1 MVCMRLSRM
10 RPGPFIAA
18 FLILATGALGWAW
31 IKTPPAPQQQAQGKR
46 GEGKRG
52 GAPKADSAPV
62 TVATVLKEAV
72 PVLREG
78 IGSVQALNTVI
89 VRSQVEGRLM
99 AVEFTEGQ
107 TVKKG
112 DILARIDPTTYQA
125 QLDQAVAKKAQD
137 EATLA
142 NARLDLTRYQRL
154 AQSNAGPKQQ
164 ADQQAAVVAQLE
176 AQVKADEGAVA
187 NARAIL
193 AYTTISAPLEG
204 RTGLRSIDPGN
215 IVRTGDANGL
225 VSITQVKPM
234 AIVFTLPQ
242 RDLSLVNT
250 ALSRGSVPVEVL
262 DSDGRSVVARG
273 QLQTVD
279 NQIDISTGTI
289 KLKAT
294 FPNDD
299 LKLWPG
305 QFVSTRVVVD
315 TLADARVVP
324 TAAVRRGPQGT
335 FVYVIDAETKAIVRP
350 VKVGLQDASRAV
362 IVEGLTTGERVVTL
376 GFSQLSNG
384 KLVDIADTP
393 SAPAPVPATPSPQD
407 SATKAEAKPGEA
419 KPDDQKRKRRERDA
433 GGAADTGQKRVP
445 RSGNPG

>member
-1 MVCMRLSRM
+1 M

-31 IKTPPAPQQQAQGKR
+31 IKAPPAPQQAQGKR
-46 GEGKRG
+46 GEGRRG
-52 GAPKADSAPV
+52 GPPKAETAPV
-62 TVATVLKEAV
+62 TVATVVQEAV

-78 IGSVQALNTVI
+78 IGTVQALNTVV
-89 VRSQVEGRLM
+89 VRSQVEGRLIS
-99 AVEFTEGQ
+99 VEFTEGQ

-125 QLDQAVAKKAQD
+125 LLDQAVAKKAQD

-164 ADQQAAVVAQLE
+164 ADQQSAVVAQLE
-176 AQVKADEGAVA
+176 AQVKADEGAIA

-193 AYTTISAPLEG
+193 AYTTITAPIDG
-204 RTGLRSIDPGN
+204 RTGLRLVDAGN
-215 IVRTGDANGL
+215 IVRGGDATGL
-225 VSITQVKPM
+225 VSITQVKPV
-234 AIVFTLPQ
+234 AVIFTLPQ
-242 RDLSLVNT
+242 RDLALVNI
-250 ALSRGSVPVEVL
+250 ALARGAVSVEVL
-262 DSDGRSVVARG
+262 DNDGRSVTSRG

-315 TLADARVVP
+315 TLVDARVVP
-324 TAAVRRGPQGT
+324 PAAVRRGPQGT
-335 FVYVIDAETKAIVRP
+335 FVYVIDAEMKANVRP
-350 VKVGLQDASRAV
+350 VKVGLQDATRAV
-362 IVEGLTTGERVVTL
+362 IVDGIATAERVVTL
-376 GFSQLSNG
+376 GFSQLADG
-384 KLVDIADTP
+384 KLVDITETAV
-393 SAPAPVPATPSPQD
+393 APTPATP
-407 SATKAEAKPGEA
+407 EAAP
-419 KPDDQKRKRRERDA
+419 KPDEPRTKRRDREK
-433 GGAADTGQKRVP
+433 GTGAESGQKRVNK
-445 RSGNPG
+445 SGNPG

>member
-1 MVCMRLSRM
+1 M

-31 IKTPPAPQQQAQGKR
+31 IKTPPAQPQQSQGKR
-46 GEGKRG
+46 GEGRRAG
-52 GAPKADSAPV
+52 PPKADTAPV
-62 TVATVLKEAV
+62 TVATVTQEAV

-78 IGSVQALNTVI
+78 IGTVQALNTVV

-176 AQVKADEGAVA
+176 AQVKADDGAIA
-187 NARAIL
+187 NTRAIL
-193 AYTTISAPLEG
+193 AYTTIAAPLDG
-204 RTGLRSIDPGN
+204 RTGLRLIDPGN
-215 IVRTGDANGL
+215 IVRAGDANGL

-234 AIVFTLPQ
+234 AVVFTLPQ
-242 RDLSLVNT
+242 RDLSAVNT
-250 ALSRGSVPVEVL
+250 ALARGAVPVEVL
-262 DSDGRSVVARG
+262 DSDGRTVVSRG

-315 TLADARVVP
+315 TLAEARVVP

-335 FVYVIDAETKAIVRP
+335 FVYVIDIETKANVRP

-362 IVEGLTTGERVVTL
+362 IVEGLTPGERVVTL
-376 GFSQLSNG
+376 GFSQLANG
-384 KLVDIADTP
+384 KLVEITDTP
-393 SAPAPVPATPSPQD
+393 LPPTPAPDAAAKSDATPTDQ
-407 SATKAEAKPGEA
+407 
-419 KPDDQKRKRRERDA
+419 KPDEQRRKRRDREK
-433 GGAADTGQKRVP
+433 GGAAESGQKRP
-445 RSGNPG
+445 PKGGNPG